1 VESLSA
7 VSVHA
12 FSKRGRCYGLLL
24 RIQRQAYVLGATERG
39 IFYRFGAKLTETK
52 PGKWNTLFGIKTR
65 IGIAELMIKIGMKD
79 DVVPIKFRPARIRG
93 SLHFSRTGCIS
104 FIGGSLAPSQGS
116 TDNQQFLPVNDQ
128 IDQGD
133 DNNSY

>member
-79 DVVPIKFRPARIRG
+79 DVVPVKFRPARVRG

-104 FIGGSLAPSQGS
+104 FIGGSLAPASAS
-116 TDNQQFLPVNDQ
+116 EANQQYLPAIDQ
-128 IDQGD
+128 INEGD
-133 DNNSY
+133 DINSY